1 MMLTLVDNYGDYTQI
16 RKCDVLKT
24 YIFKNGETAKK
35 MNKYTMEYEEKP
47 LFNMK
52 IVILDLGSN
61 NRTTIELNDRFFDEV
76 QSIMKS
82 LEE

>member
-1 MMLTLVDNYGDYTQI
+1 MMLTLVDNDGNYTQI

-24 YIFKNGETAKK
+24 YIFKNGKTAKK
-35 MNKYTMEYEEKP
+35 MNKYTMEYEERP

-61 NRTTIELNDRFFDEV
+61 TIELNDRFFDEV
-76 QSIMKS
+76 QPIMKS